1 MNPSLPALWIQP
13 RADCGTW
20 LTLVRTV
27 SPASRACRSVSPTAP
42 ISGSVKVTRGTAW
55 YSAPQCSRPRMSSMT
70 MPAWYMD
77 MWVKAPLPV
86 ISPSAHTPGA
96 ARMRSST
103 GMARSRSSIPT
114 APAPTA
120 ARSARRPVATSSA
133 APVSSS
139 PPPRVTVKPPPGE

>member
-1 MNPSLPALWIQP
+1 
-13 RADCGTW
+13 
-20 LTLVRTV
+20 
-27 SPASRACRSVSPTAP
+27 
-42 ISGSVKVTRGTAW
+42 
-55 YSAPQCSRPRMSSMT
+55 MT

-86 ISPSAHTPGA
+86 MSPSAHTPGA
-96 ARMRSST
+96 ARMCSST
-103 GMARSRSSIPT
+103 GMARSRSSIPA

-139 PPPRVTVKPPPGE
+139 PPSRVTVKPRPGE